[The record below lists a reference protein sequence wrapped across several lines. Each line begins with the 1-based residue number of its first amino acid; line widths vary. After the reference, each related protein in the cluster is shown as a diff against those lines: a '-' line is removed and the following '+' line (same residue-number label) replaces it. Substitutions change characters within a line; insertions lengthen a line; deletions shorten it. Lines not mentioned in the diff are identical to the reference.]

1 MGYGTVMTPPV
12 VAQMLQLSPQPEING
27 RETSWYKLSVFW
39 LQKMTWTC
47 LKLGIIEVLYCV
59 QQSKG

>member
-12 VAQMLQLSPQPEING
+12 VVQMLQLSPQPKING
-27 RETSWYKLSVFW
+27 REMSWHKLSVFW

-47 LKLGIIEVLYCV
+47 
-59 QQSKG
+59 